1 MAKLK
6 NNKSKRKSVVSGFS
20 AEYLND
26 RSLIENRRKLG
37 LTRTIFSGVSLLMG
51 ASMFYVAMHYIPA
64 FVNPKK
70 VLQIASGD
78 STPTQTFDFEEQS
91 KMRKVFGSYAD
102 LFHLNRAYMKPGQS
116 ISFKYDLP
124 EGAHARLDIV
134 QCSRAWVLE
143 IFKCNVVG
151 QYNSQTKRQR
161 GIESF
166 ELKQGGFYHFNQKLV
181 GIPVGENYS
190 IAWERSL

>member
-1 MAKLK
+1 MAKLRK
-6 NNKSKRKSVVSGFS
+6 SKSKRKSVVSGFN

-26 RSLIENRRKLG
+26 RSLIEHRRKLG
-37 LTRTIFSGVSLLMG
+37 LTRTIFSGISLLTG
-51 ASMFYVAMHYIPA
+51 ACMFYVAMHYIPA
-64 FVNPKK
+64 FVN
-70 VLQIASGD
+70 
-78 STPTQTFDFEEQS
+78 
-91 KMRKVFGSYAD
+91 
-102 LFHLNRAYMKPGQS
+102 FHLNRAYMKPGQS

-124 EGAHARLDIV
+124 EGAHANLDIV

-143 IFKCNVVG
+143 IFKCNVVA

-166 ELKQGGFYHFNQKLV
+166 ELKQGGFYHFNQRLV
-181 GIPVGENYS
+181 GIPAGKNYS

>member
-1 MAKLK
+1 MAKLSK
-6 NNKSKRKSVVSGFS
+6 SKSKRKSIVSGFN

-26 RSLIENRRKLG
+26 RSLIEHRRKLG
-37 LTRTIFSGVSLLMG
+37 LTRTIFSGLSLLLG
-51 ASMFYVAMHYIPA
+51 TCMFYVAMHYIPA

-78 STPTQTFDFEEQS
+78 STTTQAFDFEEQS
-91 KMRKVFGSYAD
+91 KFRKIFGSYAE
-102 LFHLNRAYMKPGQS
+102 LFHLSRAYMKPGQS

-124 EGAHARLDIV
+124 EGAHANLDIV

-143 IFKCNVVG
+143 IIKCNVVG

-166 ELKQGGFYHFNQKLV
+166 ELKQGGFYHFNQRLV
-181 GIPVGENYS
+181 GIPAGKNYS